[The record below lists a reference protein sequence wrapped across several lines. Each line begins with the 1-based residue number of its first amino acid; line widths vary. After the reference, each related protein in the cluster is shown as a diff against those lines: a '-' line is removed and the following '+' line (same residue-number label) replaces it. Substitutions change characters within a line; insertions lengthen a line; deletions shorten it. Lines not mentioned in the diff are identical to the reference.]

1 MAKYTIFKLKNLTPL
16 HIGTGKENYDFSAS
30 ELQSDTLSAALA
42 AMRVQKGD
50 SDDIKEFM
58 NSFVIS
64 SAFPFVGDRFF
75 LLKMSGKLNVSIPNE
90 EEHSYRK
97 RLKKVKFVDVA
108 IWNDLISKGNITIA
122 ENQIQDEF
130 LVAASKGDFASPY
143 KSQVTQRVS
152 IPREEGKD
160 ADPFFFNW
168 TYYSPD
174 SGLYCI
180 VDAEEPVLNELE
192 ELFVMLGENGLGTD
206 KNIGGGKFEV
216 ERIDSFLEIADVADA
231 NSSMLLSMY
240 IPTEEELG
248 KLNLANSRYDLIHR
262 GGYMA
267 GSDECDFRHLRK
279 KTIYMFSSGSIF
291 STTEKLTGKVVDLKP
306 IWNDER
312 MHPVYRSGKPF
323 VVPIKLTD
331 NE

>member
-42 AMRVQKGD
+42 AMRVQSGKTGG
-50 SDDIKEFM
+50 IKEFLD
-58 NSFVIS
+58 SFVIS
-64 SAFPFVGDRFF
+64 SAFPFVGGLFF
-75 LLKMSGKLNVSIPNE
+75 LPKMSGRLNVSIPNLD
-90 EEHSYRK
+90 EHSYRK
-97 RLKKVKFVDVA
+97 KLKKVKFVEVA
-108 IWNDLISKGNITIA
+108 IWNNLISKGDVSIS
-122 ENQIQDEF
+122 ESQIQGDF
-130 LVAASKGDFASPY
+130 LVPANISKFQEPY
-143 KSQVTQRVS
+143 KSQVNQRVT
-152 IPREEGKD
+152 IPRQDGKE

-168 TYYSPD
+168 TYYSQD

-180 VDAEEPVLNELE
+180 VDADDSVLDEIEDL
-192 ELFVMLGENGLGTD
+192 LTMLGENGLGTD
-206 KNIGGGKFEV
+206 KNIGGGKFDV
-216 ERIDSFLEIADVADA
+216 EKVKSSLEIANVADA

-240 IPTEEELG
+240 IPAEEEVAN
-248 KLNLANSRYDLIHR
+248 LNLSNSRYDLVRR

-279 KTIYMFSSGSIF
+279 KTIYMFNTGSIF
-291 STTEKLTGKVVDLKP
+291 KSTEILKGKIVDLKP
-306 IWNDER
+306 VWNDER

-323 VVPIKLTD
+323 VVPIKLTE